1 MKVLLAGGGTA
12 GHIEPALAVARSL
25 REREAQCELLFLG
38 TSGGLENTLI
48 PAAGFPLHLIPKVK
62 ISRKIHPSLLKVP
75 FQLIGAIASSLRA
88 LKGVD
93 LLIGFGGYVSAP
105 AYCAALI
112 RRVPILIHEQNA
124 HPGWANRI
132 GARFTSH
139 VALSYPISSGSLAK
153 GSLTGLP
160 LRADV
165 IAACHSAEDNWS
177 IARSKAKSD
186 VANRY
191 GVSKSSPLIFIFGGS
206 QGSQVINS
214 VILGARTCLEEGGY
228 SAIHGVGKNNSL
240 PDSSPHY
247 RPLSY
252 IDEMATL
259 YLAADLI
266 IARSGAVTC
275 AEITALG
282 KYALFIPLPVGNGE
296 QAHNASPLVEAGR
309 AQIIEQKSFT
319 SEWLC
324 ANLGDLISTSTK
336 RDAAGSL
343 DSIDAAD
350 KIAAMALNILNVNEQ
365 R

>member
-25 REREAQCELLFLG
+25 RKREAQCELLFLG

-48 PAAGFPLHLIPKVK
+48 PAAGFSLHLLPKVR

-75 FQLIGAIASSLRA
+75 FQLVVAIASSLRA

-132 GARFTSH
+132 GARFTSN

-153 GSLTGLP
+153 GLLTGLP

-165 IAACHSAEDNWS
+165 IAACQRAEGNWS
-177 IARSKAKSD
+177 SARSKAKSE
-186 VANRY
+186 VANQY
-191 GVSKSSPLIFIFGGS
+191 GLSENAPLIFIFGGS

-214 VILGARTCLEEGGY
+214 VILAAHSSLEEGQF
-228 SAIHGVGKNNSL
+228 SIIHGVGKNNPL
-240 PDSSPHY
+240 PDFSPHY
-247 RPLSY
+247 RPLAY

-275 AEITALG
+275 AEIAALG
-282 KYALFIPLPVGNGE
+282 RYALFIPLPVGNGE
-296 QAHNASPLVEAGR
+296 QAHNAAPLVEAGR
-309 AQIIEQKSFT
+309 ARIIEQKSFT
-319 SEWLC
+319 PEWLR
-324 ANLGDLISTSTK
+324 ANIGDLISTSAK

-343 DSIDAAD
+343 DSINAAD